1 MGKLTTEPQS
11 AARTAGLLAIAVAA
25 ALWAIAAVV
34 ARDLFDRGVTPLELT
49 TARATVA
56 ALGLAVVNRDWSLP
70 HDRMSAITIVGF
82 GLSIALVTAT
92 YYLAIERL
100 AVAVAVVLQYS
111 APALVVLWVSLR
123 DRRLPAREVFVAL
136 VLALV
141 GVAFA
146 SELPSADAGRLDLVG
161 IAAGLASA
169 VCFAT
174 YTLFSEK
181 VGARY
186 GPTGAM
192 FRAFL
197 VAAIFW
203 NLIMIPS
210 GEWSTAPYRLE
221 NLVSILF
228 VGILGTLIPFSL
240 YVWGIRHVRPERA
253 VIAATLEPPFA
264 ALVAWL
270 WLGQRLS
277 AMQLAGGILVIA
289 AVVALQLFR
298 TGRGPRPQSAPI

>member
-1 MGKLTTEPQS
+1 MGKAGNEPG
-11 AARTAGLLAIAVAA
+11 ATAGLLAIALAA
-25 ALWAIAAVV
+25 ALWAISAAV

-56 ALGLAVVNRDWSLP
+56 ALGLAVVNRNWSLP
-70 HDRMSAITIVGF
+70 HDRKSATTIVAF

-111 APALVVLWVSLR
+111 APVLVVLWVSLR

-136 VLALV
+136 VLAV
-141 GVAFA
+141 IGVAFA
-146 SELPSADAGRLDLVG
+146 SELPSADAGQLDLVG

-181 VGARY
+181 VEARY

-203 NLIMIPS
+203 NLIVIPS
-210 GEWSTAPYRLE
+210 GEWSAAPFRLE
-221 NLVSILF
+221 NLAPILF
-228 VGILGTLIPFSL
+228 VGVLGTLVPFSL

-264 ALVAWL
+264 ALFAWI
-270 WLGQRLS
+270 WLGQNLTF
-277 AMQLAGGILVIA
+277 MQITGGVLVIA
-289 AVVALQLFR
+289 AVVALQLAR
-298 TGRGPRPQSAPI
+298 ASRPARSAESVPL